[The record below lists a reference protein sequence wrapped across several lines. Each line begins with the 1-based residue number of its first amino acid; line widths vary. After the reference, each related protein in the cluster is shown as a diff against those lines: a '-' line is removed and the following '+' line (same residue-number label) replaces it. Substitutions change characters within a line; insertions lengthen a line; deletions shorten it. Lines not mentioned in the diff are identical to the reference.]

1 MGGCC
6 YSKESLAS
14 LNISPSRNQSESR
27 QSLNTEANSEK
38 EEKLSIIRRIST
50 TITTFVISSSLSNS
64 ISDTISTISTNTR
77 KSYLSERQVSERQ
90 VSEQSTS
97 IVNPTSSDITNILTS
112 RVVIRNDNNMEI
124 FANDLVN
131 ESRRIF
137 RIYSGIDK
145 VQGINF
151 QWNIR
156 SKSNNIIVSAANV
169 INSKYLVI
177 KSTSRCQ
184 ADKYIITKLLYDVTR
199 VLEYEDNIEGY
210 EILYDDLHSNSSI
223 RRFKYKKINPVSA
236 RDAVVITTW
245 TELNDD
251 VGSILITTLSVPTLW
266 YPPPKSFVRAFVHSS
281 GAIIR
286 PINDNIGGGCEIT
299 FLTHCDVGGYV
310 PSALLNMIIVNT
322 PVKTM
327 SKVISLSENDMKN
340 NRVNIT

>member
-6 YSKESLAS
+6 YSKES
-14 LNISPSRNQSESR
+14 RE
-27 QSLNTEANSEK
+27 SLNTEVNSERA
-38 EEKLSIIRRIST
+38 EKLSIIRRIST
-50 TITTFVISSSLSNS
+50 TITTFVRSPSLSSS
-64 ISDTISTISTNTR
+64 ISTISTNTR
-77 KSYLSERQVSERQ
+77 KSYISERQVSERQ
-90 VSEQSTS
+90 VSEQSTT
-97 IVNPTSSDITNILTS
+97 IINPTSSDITITNILTS
-112 RVVIRNDNNMEI
+112 RVIIRNDNNMEI

-151 QWNIR
+151 KWNIR

-177 KSTSRCQ
+177 KSTSRCH
-184 ADKYIITKLLYDVTR
+184 ADKYTITNLLYDVTR
-199 VLEYEDNIEGY
+199 VSEYEDNIEGY
-210 EILYDDLHSNSSI
+210 EILYDDLNSNCSI
-223 RRFKYKKINPVSA
+223 RRFRYKKISPVSA

-251 VGSILITTLSVPTLW
+251 IGSILITTLSVPTLW

-310 PSALLNMIIVNT
+310 PSTLLNMIMVNT

-327 SKVISLSENDMKN
+327 SKVVSLSENDMMKK
-340 NRVNIT
+340 

>member
-6 YSKESLAS
+6 YSKESRAS
-14 LNISPSRNQSESR
+14 LNTSPSRNQSESR
-27 QSLNTEANSEK
+27 QSLNESRQSLNTEVNSER

-64 ISDTISTISTNTR
+64 ISTISTNTR
-77 KSYLSERQVSERQ
+77 KSYISERQGSERQVSERQ
-90 VSEQSTS
+90 GSEQST
-97 IVNPTSSDITNILTS
+97 TNILTS
-112 RVVIRNDNNMEI
+112 KVIIRNDNNMEI

-177 KSTSRCQ
+177 KSTSRCH
-184 ADKYIITKLLYDVTR
+184 ADKYTITNLLYDVTR
-199 VLEYEDNIEGY
+199 VSEYEDNIEGY
-210 EILYDDLHSNSSI
+210 EILYDDYQNNCSI
-223 RRFKYKKINPVSA
+223 RRFRYKKISPVSA

-251 VGSILITTLSVPTLW
+251 IGSILITTLSVPTLW

-310 PSALLNMIIVNT
+310 PSTLLNMIIVNT

-327 SKVISLSENDMKN
+327 SKVVSLSENDMMKK
-340 NRVNIT
+340 